1 MIKSKK
7 VVVVMPAYNASKT
20 LEKTYNEIPFP
31 MVDEVILVDDHGSYN
46 TYELAKKL
54 GINHV
59 IRHQYNK
66 GYGKLF
72 FIKYDWQD
80 QIFLKYLYHFHNLW
94 L

>member
-31 MVDEVILVDDHGSYN
+31 MVDEVILVDDHGSDD

-59 IRHQYNK
+59 IRHEYNK
-66 GYGKLF
+66 GYGGNQKTVIIRL
-72 FIKYDWQD
+72 
-80 QIFLKYLYHFHNLW
+80 
-94 L
+94 

>member
-7 VVVVMPAYNASKT
+7 VVVVMPAYNASET
-20 LEKTYNEIPFP
+20 LEKTYTEIPFP
-31 MVDEVILVDDHGSYN
+31 MVDEVILVDDHGSDD

-66 GYGKLF
+66 GYVYILYLCSLKL
-72 FIKYDWQD
+72 
-80 QIFLKYLYHFHNLW
+80 IFCQYLARW
-94 L
+94 KSEMV

>member
-31 MVDEVILVDDHGSYN
+31 MVDEVILVDDHGSDD

-59 IRHQYNK
+59 IRHEYN
-66 GYGKLF
+66 LSR
-72 FIKYDWQD
+72 IH
-80 QIFLKYLYHFHNLW
+80 I
-94 L
+94 